1 MRLKRNSKSYK
12 ILKTVLLAGGFLALS
27 STSPFSGAQLAR
39 GLIKEYFRKKGFER
53 ERFLRDLKRL
63 QVREML
69 DYKELSDGKIELTLT
84 ASGKRKILNY
94 NIDDIKLNA
103 QKKWDGKWRL
113 VMFDIPHYQKKARD
127 AFRQKLRQLG
137 FYAIQKSVFIT
148 PYECENEIDFICSV
162 FNIRRFILILYV
174 SHFEG
179 VEKLRHH
186 FNI

>member
-1 MRLKRNSKSYK
+1 MRLKHNSKSYK

-27 STSPFSGAQLAR
+27 SISPLGGAQLAR
-39 GLIKEYFRKKGFER
+39 GLVKEYFRKKRFER

-84 ASGKRKILNY
+84 ASGKKKIFNY
-94 NIDDIKLNA
+94 NIDDIKLNT
-103 QKKWDGKWRL
+103 QKKWDSRWRL
-113 VMFDIPHYQKKARD
+113 VMFDIPHHQKKARD
-127 AFRQKLRQLG
+127 AFRKKLRQLG

-148 PYECENEIDFICSV
+148 PYECENEIDFVCSV
-162 FNIRRFILILYV
+162 FNIRRFILVLYV

-179 VEKLRHH
+179 AEKFRHY
-186 FNI
+186 FNV